1 MFKLIGGL
9 LKFVFMLI
17 LLLVVVAGSLLAM
30 ATSYFAPE
38 PAEYE
43 FAAEVDGITSVQ
55 IVNAK
60 LIEGG
65 VDTEVICEIDDVDAF
80 LADFGALECNKGL
93 SLTSLAKISELESME
108 AILITYSDGTFEVIS
123 AYGNI
128 NSGLELSKEALL
140 QQQIFIF
147 DEAEFSALLAKYK
160 A

>member
-43 FAAEVDGITSVQ
+43 FAAEVGEISSVQ
-55 IVNAK
+55 IVNAT

-65 VDTEVICEIDDVDAF
+65 VDTDVVAEIEDVEAF
-80 LADFGALECNKGL
+80 LAEFEALECNKGL
-93 SLTSLAKISELESME
+93 SMASLPKIAKLESVE

-128 NSGLELSKEALL
+128 DSGLELNQEMLL
-140 QQQIFIF
+140 QQEIFIF
-147 DEAEFSALLAKYK
+147 DEAEFAALLAKYK